1 MDNALLHGLN
11 LLGVFVFA
19 LTGALA
25 ASRRQLDIV
34 GFAFLAAVTGVGG
47 GTLRDV
53 ILGSTPVF
61 WIAEPVYAALCVAT
75 AVATYFLAPFVEYRY
90 RLLLWADAVGI
101 SGYCVMGAARGL
113 DAGASPFGAVV
124 MGVITATFGGII
136 RDIIAGEPSVL
147 LRKEVYVTATVVGAG
162 LFVAGAE
169 MGMPFWPAALLGA
182 FSAFFVRAGALAYGW
197 TLPSYR
203 PRPGRDFPPGQSVFD
218 RSGGPAGDKPC
229 PDAERGPPPL
239 A

>member
-1 MDNALLHGLN
+1 MDNALLYGLD
-11 LLGVFVFA
+11 LLGVLVFA

-47 GTLRDV
+47 GTVRDA
-53 ILGSTPVF
+53 ILGATPVF
-61 WIAEPVYAALCVAT
+61 WITQPAYVAVCVAT

-90 RLLLWADAVGI
+90 RLLLWADAIGI
-101 SGYCVMGAARGL
+101 SGYCVLGASRAL
-113 DAGASPFGAVV
+113 AVDASPFAAVV
-124 MGVITATFGGII
+124 MGVITATVGGII

-162 LFVAGAE
+162 LFVGATE
-169 MGMPFWPAALLGA
+169 LGMPFWPAALLGA
-182 FSAFFVRAGALAYGW
+182 FSAFFVRAGALAFGW

-203 PRPGRDFPPGQSVFD
+203 SRPGRDFPARESFFRRKGHE
-218 RSGGPAGDKPC
+218 GGPG
-229 PDAERGPPPL
+229 PL

>member
-1 MDNALLHGLN
+1 VDAALLHGLD

-25 ASRRQLDIV
+25 ATRRQLDIV

-53 ILGSTPVF
+53 ILGATPVF
-61 WIAEPVYAALCVAT
+61 WITQPVYVVLCVAT

-90 RLLLWADAVGI
+90 RLLLWADAIGI
-101 SGYCVMGAARGL
+101 SGYCVMGAARAL
-113 DAGASPFGAVV
+113 NADASPFAAVV
-124 MGVITATFGGII
+124 MGVVTATFGGII

-147 LRKEVYVTATVVGAG
+147 LRKEVYVTATVAGAG
-162 LFVAGAE
+162 LFVASTE
-169 MGMPFWPAALLGA
+169 LGMPFWPAAFLGA

-203 PRPGRDFPPGQSVFD
+203 SRPGRDFPPRKGMLD
-218 RSGGPAGDKPC
+218 GGARPAQ
-229 PDAERGPPPL
+229 DAE
-239 A
+239 

>member
-1 MDNALLHGLN
+1 VDHVLLYGLD

-53 ILGSTPVF
+53 ILGATPVF
-61 WIAEPVYAALCVAT
+61 WITQPAYVVLCVLT
-75 AVATYFLAPFVEYRY
+75 AVGIYFLAPFVEYRY

-124 MGVITATFGGII
+124 MGVVTATFGGII

-162 LFVAGAE
+162 LFVASSELGL
-169 MGMPFWPAALLGA
+169 PFWPAALLGA
-182 FSAFFVRAGALAYGW
+182 FSAFFVRAGALAFGW
-197 TLPSYR
+197 TLPTYR
-203 PRPGRDFPPGQSVFD
+203 SRPGREFPP
-218 RSGGPAGDKPC
+218 R
-229 PDAERGPPPL
+229 
-239 A
+239 